1 MILAT
6 RKAPIFGS
14 KEARQLDVAQHESS
28 RNVNDVTLIRPLEN
42 NALGSLRHFCCL
54 KTNF

>member
-28 RNVNDVTLIRPLEN
+28 RNV
-42 NALGSLRHFCCL
+42 RH
-54 KTNF
+54 NFDQAFGKQCFGEPASFLLP